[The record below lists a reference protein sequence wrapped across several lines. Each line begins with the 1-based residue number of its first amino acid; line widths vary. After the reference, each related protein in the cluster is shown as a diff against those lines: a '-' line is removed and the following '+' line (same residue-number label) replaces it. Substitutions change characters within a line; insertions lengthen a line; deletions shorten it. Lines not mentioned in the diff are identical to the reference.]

1 MRNKYYDAYRIF
13 NYHVKVKNKNNNDYK
28 KISSKKKKCIHVK
41 GIILHIYNSAR
52 KRFRRDVNI

>member
-28 KISSKKKKCIHVK
+28 KISSIKKKVYSRERH
-41 GIILHIYNSAR
+41 NSAYL
-52 KRFRRDVNI
+52 